1 MPRRQRS
8 REFEHYRKTLQC
20 PNGHRHA
27 LTFIEGTGDMV
38 ENLGMRD
45 RLMLENPLS
54 RFEDRLASIEL
65 VGRLRQ
71 FNHDRSGGLS
81 IQRFR
86 FDSMFACDTC
96 GDQWPVFVQ
105 RELKIIDYQ
114 KTGLSQTSIGLEKRR
129 LDWTQSSADST
140 CTLEFKHEWMKRVEV
155 GFESLT
161 SREKTRSAG
170 IKGSYGLLAMNAGIQ
185 QRITESLKLTH
196 SVTSQ
201 TRKTSRQEVEY
212 VFPAGKVT
220 VIKTYWKQVW
230 QKYEC
235 RVRLPDRDKIVSI
248 PYRVAF
254 DVTFDQEVEHI

>member
-8 REFEHYRKTLQC
+8 REFEHYRRTLQC

-27 LTFIEGTGDMV
+27 LTFIEGTGEVV
-38 ENLGMRD
+38 ENLGVRD

-54 RFEDRLASIEL
+54 KFEDRVASIEL

-86 FDSMFACDTC
+86 FDSMFACDSC

-114 KTGLSQTSIGLEKRR
+114 KAGLSQTSIGLDERR
-129 LDWTQSSADST
+129 LDWTQSRTDSKY
-140 CTLEFKHEWMKRVEV
+140 TLEFTHEWVKRVEV
-155 GFESLT
+155 GFEALT
-161 SREKTRSAG
+161 SHEKTRSAG
-170 IKGSYGLLAMNAGIQ
+170 IKGSYSPLAINADIQ
-185 QRITESLKLTH
+185 HRITESLKFAH

-220 VIKTYWKQVW
+220 VIKTFWKQVW
-230 QKYEC
+230 QEYEC
-235 RVRLPDRDKIVSI
+235 HVRLPDRDKILSI

-254 DVTFDQEVEHI
+254 DVTFDQKVEHI

>member
-1 MPRRQRS
+1 
-8 REFEHYRKTLQC
+8 
-20 PNGHRHA
+20 
-27 LTFIEGTGDMV
+27 
-38 ENLGMRD
+38 
-45 RLMLENPLS
+45 MLENPLS
-54 RFEDRLASIEL
+54 KFEDRVASIEL

-114 KTGLSQTSIGLEKRR
+114 KTGLSQTSIGPEERR
-129 LDWTQSSADST
+129 LDQTLSSTDSK
-140 CTLEFKHEWMKRVEV
+140 CTLEFTHEWIERVEV
-155 GFESLT
+155 GFEALT

-170 IKGSYGLLAMNAGIQ
+170 IKGSYSPLAISADIQ

-201 TRKTSRQEVEY
+201 TRKTSTQKVEY
-212 VFPAGKVT
+212 VLPAGKVT
-220 VIKTYWKQVW
+220 VIETCWKQVW
-230 QKYEC
+230 QEYEC
-235 RVRLPDRDKIVSI
+235 HVRLPDRDKILSI